1 MENLKTKM
9 NKKYKILTEYIKD
22 ISCETPDIETYF
34 YVRENI
40 SKYQLSIDINSKPL
54 KNRILEVNII
64 LRFQDKN
71 LEHKR
76 SYFEITYSAVA
87 KIEEEIK
94 DKDVME
100 KIILCEIPTEIYPKL
115 EKVFIS
121 LVENSGFPAL
131 KIDKKVDFE
140 DLYRRKKIN

>member
-1 MENLKTKM
+1 M